1 MSNNKKIMLEL
12 NEQDIEILKDMKKE
26 YELLAKYNGAR
37 DYDRFYFLCNIDNA
51 IKNDK
56 TLEQLHAAKEEI
68 SDELSFLT
76 ASSSNNR
83 VQAIKDAKKN
93 AYTQC
98 LKLLDQIIV

>member
-1 MSNNKKIMLEL
+1 MSDKKRIMIEL
-12 NEQDIEILKDMKKE
+12 SKHDIEILKDMKKE

-56 TLEQLHAAKEEI
+56 TLEQLNAAKEEI

-76 ASSSNNR
+76 APFSNNR

-93 AYTQC
+93 AYTHC